1 MDTVDGTCS
10 ITRADN
16 GVACLTIEH
25 ARKANILN
33 IALLERLLAEFR
45 RLAGDRSLRALVL
58 TGSGERSF
66 IGGVDVREMAKLDQ
80 ASAKPF
86 IERLRDLCEAVRAFP
101 APVVARIN
109 GWCLGGGLEL
119 AMACDLRIAS
129 TNAQFAMPEVKL
141 GIPSVIHAALMPRL
155 IGSARARW
163 MLLTAATIDAERALD
178 WGLIDAVA
186 PPAELDAAVAD
197 ALAPILQC
205 GPQVINA
212 QKQLLREWEE
222 LPLSQAIEATIPV
235 FAQSFATGEPQR
247 YMGDFLRARR
257 K

>member
-1 MDTVDGTCS
+1 METNDGSCA
-10 ITRADN
+10 IARDD
-16 GVACLTIEH
+16 GVVCITIEH

-33 IALLERLLAEFR
+33 TALIERLQAEFA
-45 RLAGDRSLRALVL
+45 RLAQDRTLRALVL

-66 IGGVDVREMAKLDQ
+66 IGGVDVREMAALDQ

-86 IERLRDLCEAVRAFP
+86 IERLRDLCEAARTFP

-129 TNAQFAMPEVKL
+129 ADAKFAMPEVKL

-155 IGSARARW
+155 IGTARARW
-163 MLLTAATIDAERALD
+163 MLLTAATIDAQRALD
-178 WGLIDAVA
+178 WGLIDALA
-186 PPAELDAAVAD
+186 APAELDATVAS

-205 GPQVINA
+205 GPQVIRA
-212 QKQLLREWEE
+212 QKKLLREWEE
-222 LPLSQAIEATIPV
+222 LPLSRAIEATIPV

-247 YMGDFLRARR
+247 HMGDFLRARR